1 MYHRLPLG
9 SRVCSKHSCRLHEAF
24 PKAPRKALLVKLS
37 EAMTIGADQSNREL
51 PKRMPVGHL
60 LACTCR

>member
-1 MYHRLPLG
+1 MYYRLPQG
-9 SRVCSKHSCRLHEAF
+9 SRVYSKHSCRVHETF
-24 PKAPRKALLVKLS
+24 PKAPRKAPLVKLF